1 MQDADSLTV
10 INNREDLCFWQGYN
24 RIYRDTD
31 LNDDPY
37 FGVQISC
44 NYHNLT
50 SLSETVNE
58 PIFLSVNIQSLL
70 SKHERLVQL
79 LLELNSANIIV
90 DAIAVQEIWDVRYPE
105 LVDIPGFKQ
114 LLYKKR
120 ADMRGGGVGFYIR
133 EGLNAN
139 IVENLSPF
147 ENKIFESITVQL
159 SYPSSS
165 RKVLLTS
172 AYRSNG
178 VIPNITQAQ
187 QMDLFFE
194 SFGDLVLNLQETKK
208 ESFIFMDAN
217 INLLNLDCADSQ
229 NYMNLLFATGY
240 LQCVH
245 KATRIQNDSKTL
257 IDHIHCNSLSNII
270 SAGVLISDISD
281 HFFTFVGSQ
290 SANPNPNKSKTVVSR
305 DFSATNINNFKRE
318 LGLADWNNV
327 MLSNDVDSAFDCF
340 WSTYSTMYKQAFPLK
355 RKRFN
360 KNFNGINKFMTAGLL
375 VSRRTKDKLHLL
387 AVSDPLPM
395 NINKYKAYKSVY
407 QRTIRAAKK
416 LQI

>member
-1 MQDADSLTV
+1 MQDVDSLTV

-24 RIYRDTD
+24 HIYRDTD

-44 NYHNLT
+44 NYHNLK
-50 SLSETVNE
+50 SLTDTVNE

-159 SYPSSS
+159 SYPSSP

-208 ESFIFMDAN
+208 
-217 INLLNLDCADSQ
+217 
-229 NYMNLLFATGY
+229 
-240 LQCVH
+240 
-245 KATRIQNDSKTL
+245 
-257 IDHIHCNSLSNII
+257 
-270 SAGVLISDISD
+270 GVL
-281 HFFTFVGSQ
+281 
-290 SANPNPNKSKTVVSR
+290 
-305 DFSATNINNFKRE
+305 
-318 LGLADWNNV
+318 
-327 MLSNDVDSAFDCF
+327 
-340 WSTYSTMYKQAFPLK
+340 
-355 RKRFN
+355 
-360 KNFNGINKFMTAGLL
+360 LL
-375 VSRRTKDKLHLL
+375 
-387 AVSDPLPM
+387 
-395 NINKYKAYKSVY
+395 YGC
-407 QRTIRAAKK
+407 
-416 LQI
+416 

>member
-1 MQDADSLTV
+1 
-10 INNREDLCFWQGYN
+10 
-24 RIYRDTD
+24 
-31 LNDDPY
+31 
-37 FGVQISC
+37 
-44 NYHNLT
+44 
-50 SLSETVNE
+50 
-58 PIFLSVNIQSLL
+58 
-70 SKHERLVQL
+70 
-79 LLELNSANIIV
+79 
-90 DAIAVQEIWDVRYPE
+90 
-105 LVDIPGFKQ
+105 
-114 LLYKKR
+114 
-120 ADMRGGGVGFYIR
+120 
-133 EGLNAN
+133 
-139 IVENLSPF
+139 
-147 ENKIFESITVQL
+147 
-159 SYPSSS
+159 
-165 RKVLLTS
+165 LTS

-305 DFSATNINNFKRE
+305 DFSANNINNFKRE

-395 NINKYKAYKSVY
+395 NINKYKAYKSV
-407 QRTIRAAKK
+407 
-416 LQI
+416 